1 MMHAGR
7 EHLLA
12 DLRKQVEGIERGRAL
27 RRDALP
33 FGMPDIDRHLP
44 AGGLKLGAV
53 HEVLEAGP
61 AADHAA
67 LASLFVAGHFAKLT
81 GPVLWCLRGRDLFAP
96 ALARVGL
103 HPDRVIYAET
113 WKDAEV
119 LPVMEEGLR
128 HRGLAGVVG
137 EIGRL
142 PLTASRRLQ
151 LAAESTGTLA
161 FAIRRWRG
169 GTERQLGEASAALT
183 RWRISPGQAPPL
195 PAPGLGRARW
205 LVELVRAKGAEP
217 RSWILEACDAKGRL
231 GLPAD
236 LADGQVA
243 PHEGRRLAVG

>member
-1 MMHAGR
+1 MMRAGR
-7 EHLLA
+7 ERLLA
-12 DLRKQVEGIERGRAL
+12 DLRQQVEGIERARAL
-27 RRDALP
+27 RRDVLA
-33 FGMPDIDRHLP
+33 FGIPDIDRHLP

-53 HEVLEAGP
+53 HEVMEAGP

-67 LASLFVAGHFAKLT
+67 LASLFAAGHLAKLT

-119 LPVMEEGLR
+119 LPAMEEGLR

-137 EIGRL
+137 EVGRL

-151 LAAESTGTLA
+151 LAAESTGTIA
-161 FAIRRWRG
+161 FAIRRWRS
-169 GTERQLGEASAALT
+169 ESEHQLGDGSAAVT
-183 RWRISPGQAPPL
+183 RWRISPAQAPP
-195 PAPGLGRARW
+195 PSAPGLGRARW

-231 GLPAD
+231 RLPAD

-243 PHEGRRLAVG
+243 PHAGRRLAVG

>member
-7 EHLLA
+7 ERLLA

-27 RRDALP
+27 RRDALA
-33 FGMPDIDRHLP
+33 FGIRDVDEHLP
-44 AGGLKLGAV
+44 AGGLKLGSI
-53 HEVLEAGP
+53 HEVMEAGS
-61 AADHAA
+61 AAEHAA
-67 LASLFVAGHFAKLT
+67 LASLFVAGHLAKLT

-103 HPDRVIYAET
+103 HPDRVIYVET

-137 EIGRL
+137 EVSRL

-151 LAAESTGTLA
+151 LAAESTSTLA
-161 FAIRRWRG
+161 FVIRRWRG
-169 GTERQLGEASAALT
+169 ESERQLGEVSAALT
-183 RWRISPGQAPPL
+183 RWRISPTQTPPL
-195 PAPGLGRARW
+195 SAPGLGRARW

-231 GLPAD
+231 RLPAD
-236 LADGQVA
+236 LADRQVA
-243 PHEGRRLAVG
+243 PHARRQAAVG